1 MGFVLGDGLGLA
13 FFGEPAEA
21 RLTCRAPVVEVCF
34 EDFPAKSRRSGERAP
49 QRSGWERQGRVG
61 KGRSHRPGCRVQA
74 ATGARGSPGGGQAPG
89 PGPRAA
95 PAGRRLPRVAYGLSR
110 GSPCG
115 RKTSGS
121 ASWGPRGFTW
131 ARMSRMERQGTFP
144 GLLRPQGLAP
154 AEGMG

>member
-1 MGFVLGDGLGLA
+1 MGGSARGEWGRDGA
-13 FFGEPAEA
+13 
-21 RLTCRAPVVEVCF
+21 T
-34 EDFPAKSRRSGERAP
+34 
-49 QRSGWERQGRVG
+49 
-61 KGRSHRPGCRVQA
+61 VQA
-74 ATGARGSPGGGQAPG
+74 AECRRLPEREAPRGGGQAPG